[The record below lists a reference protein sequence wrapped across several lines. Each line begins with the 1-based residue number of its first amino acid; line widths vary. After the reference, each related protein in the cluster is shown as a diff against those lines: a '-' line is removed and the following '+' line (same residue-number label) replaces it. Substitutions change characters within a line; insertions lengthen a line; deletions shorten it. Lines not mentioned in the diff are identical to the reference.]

1 MEPKELFK
9 ENYQNS
15 LEAQA
20 LTEVSY
26 SSNGRRSRISHDDE
40 KSNDWSKFEI
50 ETRELLMNLGAVVI
64 NNKEFK
70 FDLSSYNLPTKKS
83 RQIDAIGYLEH
94 AGKKFLLIAE
104 CKHSSKGGNRSQALK
119 GAYDEITKNINH
131 VKKKN

>member
-1 MEPKELFK
+1 MEPKKLFK
-9 ENYQNS
+9 KNYQNS

-26 SSNGRRSRISHDDE
+26 SNNRRSRISHDDE
-40 KSNDWSKFEI
+40 KSDDWSKFEI
-50 ETRELLMNLGAVVI
+50 ETRELLMNLGAVVV

-104 CKHSSKGGNRSQALK
+104 CKHSSKGGKRSNALK
-119 GAYDEITKNINH
+119 GAYDEISKNIAS
-131 VKKKN
+131 KNIS